1 MKVLFVINNF
11 YLRGNGLC
19 ASARRTVHYLKEAGV
34 DVRVLSGR
42 NKDPEGPQ
50 PEYPLDDLNLPFVNG
65 LVEAQGYQFASTD
78 KDTIRAAVDWADLV
92 HLEEPMVLEARTAI
106 YARKTGKAITGTYH
120 MHPENMYA
128 SVGLDY
134 SRTINW
140 ATLNLWRDL
149 IFNYCSHIQCPTQNV
164 LDRLKRH
171 RFKAE
176 LHLISNGIIPDPVRS
191 TAMRDPDDKSFR
203 IVNIGRLSNEKDQMT
218 LLKAVSYSGHS
229 RDLRLIFAGRG
240 PEEEAYRKKAAELVE
255 KGTLRYPP
263 EFVFL
268 DSRGLKD
275 LAHTADLF
283 VHCAYIEV
291 EGLSCLESLREG
303 VVPLIAKGKYSATS
317 QFALDHHSTFPAKD
331 PKALARKIDWWI
343 EHPERRMQMAPRYAA
358 LAAEYDIHKSID
370 ALVDMFRKAIGERN
384 RHS

>member
-1 MKVLFVINNF
+1 
-11 YLRGNGLC
+11 
-19 ASARRTVHYLKEAGV
+19 
-34 DVRVLSGR
+34 
-42 NKDPEGPQ
+42 
-50 PEYPLDDLNLPFVNG
+50 
-65 LVEAQGYQFASTD
+65 
-78 KDTIRAAVDWADLV
+78 
-92 HLEEPMVLEARTAI
+92 
-106 YARKTGKAITGTYH
+106 
-120 MHPENMYA
+120 
-128 SVGLDY
+128 
-134 SRTINW
+134 
-140 ATLNLWRDL
+140 
-149 IFNYCSHIQCPTQNV
+149 
-164 LDRLKRH
+164 
-171 RFKAE
+171 
-176 LHLISNGIIPDPVRS
+176 
-191 TAMRDPDDKSFR
+191 MRDPDDKSFR

-384 RHS
+384 QHS

>member
-11 YLRGNGLC
+11 YLKGNGLC
-19 ASARRTVHYLKEAGV
+19 ASARRTVQYLKEAGV
-34 DVRVLSGR
+34 DVRVLSGK

-50 PEYPLDDLNLPFVNG
+50 PEYPLEDLNLPFVHG
-65 LVEAQGYQFASTD
+65 LIEAQGYQFAQSD
-78 KDTIRAAVDWADLV
+78 METISRAVEWADLV
-92 HLEEPMVLEARTAI
+92 HLEEPMVLEAKAAI
-106 YARKTGKAITGTYH
+106 LARKSGKAVTGTYH
-120 MHPENMYA
+120 LHPENLYA

-134 SRTINW
+134 SKPINW

-149 IFNYCSHIQCPTQNV
+149 VFRYCSDIQCPTQNV
-164 LDRLKRH
+164 MDRLKRH
-171 RFKAE
+171 RFKAR

-191 TAMRDPDDKSFR
+191 TAVRDPEDKSFR

-218 LLKAVSYSGHS
+218 LLRAASFSGHS
-229 RDLRLIFAGRG
+229 RDLRLIFAGKG
-240 PEEEAYRKKAAELVE
+240 PEEEAYRRKADELVE
-255 KGTLRYPP
+255 EGVLRYPP

-275 LAHTADLF
+275 LARTADLF

-317 QFALDHHSTFPAKD
+317 QFALDNHSTFPAKN

-343 EHPERRMQMAPRYAA
+343 EHPERRKEMAPRYAA

-370 ALVDMFRKAIGERN
+370 ALIDMFHKALNDAGR
-384 RHS
+384 